1 MMSHQ
6 EAAEL
11 LAVFALDALEGDEHE
26 LIEAHLAECPR
37 CRAELDAHREV
48 AAALGNSVEPLP
60 EGLWSSIAG
69 ALPPHRDQEPPPMP
83 TLVRDQTAPDA
94 PARSDAAA
102 PAAPFATPGPARRR
116 ASRGR
121 LFSVASLAVAAAA
134 VAAVLGVNLV
144 DANNQVAQLQG
155 AIGETA
161 HTAVVAALETQGH
174 KVVNLKST
182 SGKQLAE
189 FVVLPSG
196 QGYLVSSTPPGALV
210 EGDLPTVGRG
220 KWADDLHRG
229 SRKIPPLGDVHAGR
243 FAGGVAAGDHC
254 RARRRLHTSQSGHV
268 GFRDGLIPSPPRWG
282 TRH

>member
-11 LAVFALDALEGDEHE
+11 LAVFALDALEDDEHE
-26 LIEAHLAECPR
+26 MIEAHLAECPR

-83 TLVRDQTAPDA
+83 TLVRDQTAHA
-94 PARSDAAA
+94 PPLPAA
-102 PAAPFATPGPARRR
+102 PAATFATPRPARRR

-144 DANNQVAQLQG
+144 DANNQVAHLQG

-161 HTAVVAALETQGH
+161 HTAV
-174 KVVNLKST
+174 
-182 SGKQLAE
+182 
-189 FVVLPSG
+189 
-196 QGYLVSSTPPGALV
+196 
-210 EGDLPTVGRG
+210 
-220 KWADDLHRG
+220 
-229 SRKIPPLGDVHAGR
+229 
-243 FAGGVAAGDHC
+243 AGGTRDA
-254 RARRRLHTSQSGHV
+254 RAT
-268 GFRDGLIPSPPRWG
+268 RWS
-282 TRH
+282 T

>member
-6 EAAEL
+6 QAAEL

-26 LIEAHLAECPR
+26 MIEAHLAECPR

-69 ALPPHRDQEPPPMP
+69 ALPPHGDQEPPPMP
-83 TLVRDQTAPDA
+83 TLVRDQTAPR
-94 PARSDAAA
+94 PLPP
-102 PAAPFATPGPARRR
+102 PAAPFATPRPARRR

-121 LFSVASLAVAAAA
+121 LFTVASLAVAAAA

-196 QGYLVSSTPPGALV
+196 QGYLVSSRLPELSSKETYQLWGVVNGQTISIGVLGRSPHLV
-210 EGDLPTVGRG
+210 TFTL
-220 KWADDLHRG
+220 AG
-229 SRKIPPLGDVHAGR
+229 SPEESRLGITAEP
-243 FAGGVAAGDHC
+243 AGGSI
-254 RARRRLHTSQSGHV
+254 LPSQAMLASGTV
-268 GFRDGLIPSPPRWG
+268 
-282 TRH
+282 

>member
-94 PARSDAAA
+94 PA
-102 PAAPFATPGPARRR
+102 ATPPPPPPHSPRQARRAGAPR
-116 ASRGR
+116 EVACSRWR
-121 LFSVASLAVAAAA
+121 
-134 VAAVLGVNLV
+134 
-144 DANNQVAQLQG
+144 
-155 AIGETA
+155 
-161 HTAVVAALETQGH
+161 
-174 KVVNLKST
+174 
-182 SGKQLAE
+182 
-189 FVVLPSG
+189 PSR
-196 QGYLVSSTPPGALV
+196 SP
-210 EGDLPTVGRG
+210 
-220 KWADDLHRG
+220 
-229 SRKIPPLGDVHAGR
+229 
-243 FAGGVAAGDHC
+243 
-254 RARRRLHTSQSGHV
+254 RRR
-268 GFRDGLIPSPPRWG
+268 SPPSWE
-282 TRH
+282 

>member
-6 EAAEL
+6 QAAEL
-11 LAVFALDALEGDEHE
+11 LAVFALDALDDDEHE
-26 LIEAHLAECPR
+26 MIEAHLAECPR

-94 PARSDAAA
+94 PARL
-102 PAAPFATPGPARRR
+102 PARRRATFATPRPARRR

-144 DANNQVAQLQG
+144 DAKNQVAHLQG

-161 HTAVVAALETQGH
+161 HTAVLAALETPGH
-174 KVVNLKST
+174 KVVRLKST
-182 SGKQLAE
+182 SGQQLAE

-196 QGYLVSSTPPGALV
+196 QGYLVDSRLPELSPEETYQLWGVVDGQTISVGVLGRAPHLV
-210 EGDLPTVGRG
+210 TFTL
-220 KWADDLHRG
+220 AG
-229 SRKIPPLGDVHAGR
+229 SPEESRLGITAEP
-243 FAGGVAAGDHC
+243 AGGSILPS
-254 RARRRLHTSQSGHV
+254 RAMLASGTV
-268 GFRDGLIPSPPRWG
+268 
-282 TRH
+282 

>member
-94 PARSDAAA
+94 AARSDAAA
-102 PAAPFATPGPARRR
+102 PAAPFATPRPARRR

-134 VAAVLGVNLV
+134 VAAVLGISLV
-144 DANNQVAQLQG
+144 HDNNQISHLQH
-155 AIGETA
+155 ATSA
-161 HTAVVAALETQGH
+161 SATAALRVPGH
-174 KVVNLKST
+174 KVVNVESAHHV
-182 SGKQLAE
+182 QLAQ

-196 QGYLVSSTPPGALV
+196 QGYLVKSN
-210 EGDLPTVGRG
+210 LPTLSSAQTYQLWGVINGR
-220 KWADDLHRG
+220 AI
-229 SRKIPPLGDVHAGR
+229 SLGLLGQTPHAAGFT
-243 FAGGVAAGDHC
+243 FAGSPTPSKLAITVEPAGGSVVPTGSML
-254 RARRRLHTSQSGHV
+254 AT
-268 GFRDGLIPSPPRWG
+268 G
-282 TRH
+282 TV

>member
-6 EAAEL
+6 QAAEL
-11 LAVFALDALEGDEHE
+11 LAVFALDALDDDEHE
-26 LIEAHLAECPR
+26 MIEAHLAECPR

-94 PARSDAAA
+94 PASASA
-102 PAAPFATPGPARRR
+102 PASAPAPATFATPRPARRR

-144 DANNQVAQLQG
+144 DAKNQVAHLQG

-161 HTAVVAALETQGH
+161 HTAVVAALETPGH
-174 KVVNLKST
+174 KVVRLKSP
-182 SGKQLAE
+182 SGQQLAE
-189 FVVLPSG
+189 FVVLPGG
-196 QGYLVSSTPPGALV
+196 QGYLVDSRLPELSPEETYQLWGVVGGQTISVGLLGRAPHLV
-210 EGDLPTVGRG
+210 TFTL
-220 KWADDLHRG
+220 AG
-229 SRKIPPLGDVHAGR
+229 SPEETRLGITAEP
-243 FAGGVAAGDHC
+243 AGGSIVPTQAMLA
-254 RARRRLHTSQSGHV
+254 SGTV
-268 GFRDGLIPSPPRWG
+268 
-282 TRH
+282 